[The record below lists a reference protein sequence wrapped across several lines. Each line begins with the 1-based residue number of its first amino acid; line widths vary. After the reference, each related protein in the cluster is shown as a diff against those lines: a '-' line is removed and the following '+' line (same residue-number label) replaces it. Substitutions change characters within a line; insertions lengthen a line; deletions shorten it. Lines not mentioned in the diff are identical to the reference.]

1 MNRLRRWLGLG
12 DRKGEAMSEEG
23 QALVDKAD
31 EIIQQHRARS
41 EAALGEAH
49 DLLDEVRRVEQ
60 MVERDRR

>member
-1 MNRLRRWLGLG
+1 
-12 DRKGEAMSEEG
+12 MSEEG

-31 EIIQQHRARS
+31 EIIQQHRQQS
-41 EAALGEAH
+41 EAALGQAH

>member
-1 MNRLRRWLGLG
+1 MDRLRRWLGLG

-23 QALVDKAD
+23 QALMNKAD
-31 EIIQQHRARS
+31 EIIQQHRKQS
-41 EAALGEAH
+41 DAALGEAH